1 MRLIRILV
9 ALAIMTLVPI
19 LTADAAQAELS
30 ARCSATG
37 TIDGKTFNPKN
48 TTLAVIPRAGEVHW
62 HGTIA
67 RAGGGKRPIEG
78 KVYLR
83 LPRPFGQIV
92 IGDGSWD
99 GPSSRSQNSGVYTYD
114 LPSVLVGPKFTVFGH
129 HAEKGVVVCTG
140 SIDVQLAGSKWKNPA
155 FIASLLFTVLALINV
170 SVVLRV
176 KGSRL

>member
-9 ALAIMTLVPI
+9 ALAIITVVPI
-19 LTADAAQAELS
+19 LTADAAHAELS
-30 ARCSATG
+30 GPCTATG
-37 TIDGKTFNPKN
+37 RIEGKFVNPKS
-48 TTLAVIPRAGEVHW
+48 TTLVVIPRVGEVHW
-62 HGTIA
+62 HGTVANLNGA
-67 RAGGGKRPIEG
+67 RRNIEG

-92 IGDGSWD
+92 IGDGSWQ
-99 GPSSRSQNSGVYTYD
+99 GPSSLYANSGVYSYD

>member
-9 ALAIMTLVPI
+9 ALAIITVVPI
-19 LTADAAQAELS
+19 LTADAAHAELS
-30 ARCSATG
+30 GPCTATG
-37 TIDGKTFNPKN
+37 RIEGKVYSPKSN
-48 TTLAVIPRAGEVHW
+48 TLVVIPRVGEVHW
-62 HGTIA
+62 RGTVTNA
-67 RAGGGKRPIEG
+67 PGAKRNIEG

-99 GPSSRSQNSGVYTYD
+99 GPSSSDANNGIYTYD

>member
-9 ALAIMTLVPI
+9 ALAIITLVPI
-19 LTADAAQAELS
+19 LTADAAHADLS
-30 ARCSATG
+30 KPCTATG
-37 TIDGKTFNPKN
+37 TIEGKVFNPKN

-62 HGTIA
+62 HGTVA
-67 RAGGGKRPIEG
+67 NVTGGRRPIEG

-99 GPSSRSQNSGVYTYD
+99 GPSSRVANSGIYTYD

-129 HAEKGVVVCTG
+129 HAEHGVVVCTG
-140 SIDVQLAGSKWKNPA
+140 SIDVQLEGSKWKNPA

-170 SVVLRV
+170 SIVLRV